1 MKTRPIVPAHL
12 QWTDEGVP
20 FSDEFDDVY
29 HPAAG
34 ALEQARHV
42 FLAGTGLPER
52 WQGRERFVV
61 LETGF
66 GLGNNFLA
74 TWDAWRR
81 SEQRCRQLHFI
92 SIEQRPL
99 TRDDLRAVQRDASL
113 ADLASRLADAW
124 PPLTPNLHRL
134 SFDDGRVELLLAL
147 GDVAAWLPELVAQVD
162 AFYLDGFAP
171 AKNPQMWQPR
181 IYRAM
186 ARLAAR
192 GATAATWTAARSV
205 RDGLVS
211 AGFDVTRASGRGG
224 KRDITLATYT
234 PAFMPRR
241 ATARKHAPTASR
253 EALVVGAGLAGCAV
267 AWALAEHGW
276 RSVVLD
282 RESAPAQAAS
292 GNLAGL
298 FHGIANPQDGTHA
311 RFNRAAAI
319 ATQRVVEQAALT
331 RGAIGSVQGLLR
343 LETSGTDAA
352 SMRAMLAQQGLPADY
367 VAALDAADASRSS
380 GIPLEHPAWLY
391 PGGGW
396 VRPVELANW
405 FLDRAGAN
413 ATFRGGVTVHSLHR
427 IDGRWQLLAA
437 DGATIAEAET
447 IVLAN
452 AGDALRL
459 LGHPSWPIRRLRGQ
473 VSMLPATVP
482 LPRIPVTGA
491 GYLLPEVDGMA
502 MFGASSQPNDDDPT
516 VRASDHAHN
525 LAQLARLTRT
535 AIGLAS
541 DSIQGRT
548 GWRWSTDDRLPIVGA
563 VPDAAAAAVPGVR
576 LDQARFVPRLP
587 GLFAFT
593 ALGSRGITWSALSAQ
608 ALAATICG
616 APVPIESSLLDS
628 IDPARF
634 ITREARREA
643 NRG

>member
-42 FLAGTGLPER
+42 FLAGNGLPER

-171 AKNPQMWQPR
+171 AKNPQMWQAR
-181 IYRAM
+181 IYKAM
-186 ARLAAR
+186 ARLAAP

-234 PAFMPRR
+234 PALYSIANPRRRRQRR
-241 ATARKHAPTASR
+241 ATWPGCSTASPTRKTAPTRDSIEPQRSRRNAS
-253 EALVVGAGLAGCAV
+253 
-267 AWALAEHGW
+267 
-276 RSVVLD
+276 
-282 RESAPAQAAS
+282 
-292 GNLAGL
+292 
-298 FHGIANPQDGTHA
+298 
-311 RFNRAAAI
+311 
-319 ATQRVVEQAALT
+319 
-331 RGAIGSVQGLLR
+331 
-343 LETSGTDAA
+343 
-352 SMRAMLAQQGLPADY
+352 
-367 VAALDAADASRSS
+367 SS
-380 GIPLEHPAWLY
+380 
-391 PGGGW
+391 
-396 VRPVELANW
+396 
-405 FLDRAGAN
+405 
-413 ATFRGGVTVHSLHR
+413 
-427 IDGRWQLLAA
+427 
-437 DGATIAEAET
+437 
-447 IVLAN
+447 
-452 AGDALRL
+452 
-459 LGHPSWPIRRLRGQ
+459 RLR
-473 VSMLPATVP
+473 
-482 LPRIPVTGA
+482 
-491 GYLLPEVDGMA
+491 
-502 MFGASSQPNDDDPT
+502 
-516 VRASDHAHN
+516 
-525 LAQLARLTRT
+525 
-535 AIGLAS
+535 
-541 DSIQGRT
+541 
-548 GWRWSTDDRLPIVGA
+548 
-563 VPDAAAAAVPGVR
+563 
-576 LDQARFVPRLP
+576 
-587 GLFAFT
+587 
-593 ALGSRGITWSALSAQ
+593 
-608 ALAATICG
+608 
-616 APVPIESSLLDS
+616 
-628 IDPARF
+628 
-634 ITREARREA
+634 
-643 NRG
+643 